1 MRIEPWNNRRYFAV
15 SPGEG
20 CRKLLYTPRSYLR
33 QHWAEE
39 DNSRVLVAFIPSGA
53 KVRMTTAEEVS
64 DGAMATA
71 EEWEEVD
78 MRRDMLLMVHDN
90 ASHPSL
96 ELTAQALKAMV
107 YWPHMVEG
115 SEGVRRHLKA
125 CVCANDGGGVRN
137 VGAGMDTKERM
148 AVLQMDHMVLSKKR
162 AEMAGCSSVLVMVDV
177 ATRFTMYVPVQT
189 QTAMETGRVI
199 ICKWMPVFGL
209 PLLILTDSHG
219 GFRSEVMQF
228 IYSVVGIQWNEAAA
242 GGAKGM
248 TAIAES
254 SINEVQQVVADGF
267 AKGDINS
274 LEEFELYLAFAMVKK
289 NQIRELGRSTAFEM
303 MMGQQARTG
312 RMLALGTPTDLRCE
326 GMEEGMKGDVRSFV
340 TGLQGY
346 TKALVEYEFSI
357 REEKARANLMRRDKS
372 DRQTNAVDYRI
383 AQGDKVSFAGKH
395 YEVLELHGEKGWPVT
410 ATIGSTPEDV
420 HRFRVRYEL
429 LKIPGAAMPTKMLP
443 RMKELL
449 EGAFV
454 MWKETKE
461 VYGGVIQAVGQEGGM
476 HRVHLYEGNESGASW
491 LPLWVCD
498 DDPAIITRGKKG
510 AEGSSALV
518 QEVLTGRILMDGEIS
533 DTFRLVKDTML
544 RAKALNL
551 M

>member
-1 MRIEPWNNRRYFAV
+1 M
-15 SPGEG
+15 
-20 CRKLLYTPRSYLR
+20 
-33 QHWAEE
+33 
-39 DNSRVLVAFIPSGA
+39 SR
-53 KVRMTTAEEVS
+53 
-64 DGAMATA
+64 
-71 EEWEEVD
+71 
-78 MRRDMLLMVHDN
+78 
-90 ASHPSL
+90 
-96 ELTAQALKAMV
+96 
-107 YWPHMVEG
+107 
-115 SEGVRRHLKA
+115 
-125 CVCANDGGGVRN
+125 
-137 VGAGMDTKERM
+137 
-148 AVLQMDHMVLSKKR
+148 
-162 AEMAGCSSVLVMVDV
+162 
-177 ATRFTMYVPVQT
+177 
-189 QTAMETGRVI
+189 
-199 ICKWMPVFGL
+199 
-209 PLLILTDSHG
+209 
-219 GFRSEVMQF
+219 
-228 IYSVVGIQWNEAAA
+228 AAA

-312 RMLALGTPTDLRCE
+312 RMLALGTPTDLKCE
-326 GMEEGMKGDVRSFV
+326 GMEEEMKGDVRSFV

-410 ATIGSTPEDV
+410 ATIGSAPEDV

-461 VYGGVIQAVGQEGGM
+461 VYGGVIQAVGHGDGM
-476 HRVHLYEGNESGASW
+476 HRVHLYEGNESGTSW
-491 LPLWVCD
+491 LPLWVCN
-498 DDPAIITRGKKG
+498 DDPAIITRGKKR
-510 AEGSSALV
+510 AEGSSAMV
-518 QEVLTGRILMDGEIS
+518 QEVLTEKILMDGEIS
-533 DTFRLVKDTML
+533 DTFRLAKETML